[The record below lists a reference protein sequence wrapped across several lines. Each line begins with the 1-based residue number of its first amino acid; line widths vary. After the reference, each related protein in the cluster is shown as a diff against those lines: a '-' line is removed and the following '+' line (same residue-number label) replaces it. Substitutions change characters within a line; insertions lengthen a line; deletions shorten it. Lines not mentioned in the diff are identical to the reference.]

1 MSADLVEVRFVEL
14 PVRLHLQAAQHL
26 DELQRELTY
35 VAAEPGSAPA
45 RLAELSA
52 RITTEF
58 GAFAGGPRA
67 EIRAAVA
74 AGRAAIDVSF
84 RLPPSAGSAA
94 VLANAMLDEVED
106 HCRQGGLLALAAP
119 AEVSAY
125 RRWFFSEFTSQVG
138 GAPPCPWPEW
148 AERGAAAG

>member
-1 MSADLVEVRFVEL
+1 MAG
-14 PVRLHLQAAQHL
+14 PAGGG
-26 DELQRELTY
+26 
-35 VAAEPGSAPA
+35 PGSGPA
-45 RLAELSA
+45 RLAELGA

-74 AGRAAIDVSF
+74 AGRAAVDVSF
-84 RLPPSAGSAA
+84 RLPSSAGDAA

-125 RRWFFSEFTSQVG
+125 RRWFF
-138 GAPPCPWPEW
+138 
-148 AERGAAAG
+148 